1 VIWFLVLTYAVLS
14 PAVGLLVGRAIQ
26 VREAERPSPV
36 EPSPVEPS
44 TTEPSPVEAPR
55 EPASVV

>member
-1 VIWFLVLTYAVLS
+1 VFWFLVLTYVVLS

-36 EPSPVEPS
+36 EPS
-44 TTEPSPVEAPR
+44 TTEPSTVEAPR